1 MTNANYAV
9 RFSED
14 NYFDT
19 GTHNVH
25 GPVTGSAKLI
35 GIEELV
41 IPARLRNPP
50 ARWSSNS
57 LTFTGGPQPF
67 SARAE
72 LHRLLNTPPVYS
84 ASELADAEDAVHR
97 LATPG
102 TDEEKSAWATSLAE
116 DLIAHRD

>member
-9 RFSED
+9 RF
-14 NYFDT
+14 FDT
-19 GTHNVH
+19 GAHSGR
-25 GPVTGSAKLI
+25 GPVSGSAKLI
-35 GIEELV
+35 GVEELV

-50 ARWSSNS
+50 VKWSSNS
-57 LTFTGGPQPF
+57 LSFTGGPQPF

-84 ASELADAEDAVHR
+84 TSELADAEDAVHR

-102 TDEEKSAWATSLAE
+102 TDEEKSALATLLAE